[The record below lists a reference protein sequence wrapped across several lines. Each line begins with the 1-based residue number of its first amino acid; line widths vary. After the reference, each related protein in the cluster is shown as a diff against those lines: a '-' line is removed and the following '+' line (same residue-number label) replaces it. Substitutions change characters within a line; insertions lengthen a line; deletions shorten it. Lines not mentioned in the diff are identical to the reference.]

1 MLKTK
6 SIKCKREGKE
16 GFGIRDISC
25 FQKFIFSLRSKFICG
40 NTVHFL
46 SILSFNFNQ
55 PFVWEM
61 VLNQGLSIYPSS
73 RCFAS
78 KKKVF
83 IIVVWYC
90 ISQGIKKRKKFGSV
104 LPSDEKTFDSL
115 TPVSNP
121 LNGVTG
127 LNRVSEWHIYKPS
140 RSHLLVST
148 LGVSNEL
155 LVT

>member
-1 MLKTK
+1 MSTKLWHHRNIMIVKGVDVIGWVNSVEGLSPTK

-40 NTVHFL
+40 NAVHFL

-90 ISQGIKKRKKFGSV
+90 ISQGMKKRKKFGSV
-104 LPSDEKTFDSL
+104 LPSDEKPL
-115 TPVSNP
+115 T
-121 LNGVTG
+121 
-127 LNRVSEWHIYKPS
+127 
-140 RSHLLVST
+140 LL
-148 LGVSNEL
+148 LQ
-155 LVT
+155 